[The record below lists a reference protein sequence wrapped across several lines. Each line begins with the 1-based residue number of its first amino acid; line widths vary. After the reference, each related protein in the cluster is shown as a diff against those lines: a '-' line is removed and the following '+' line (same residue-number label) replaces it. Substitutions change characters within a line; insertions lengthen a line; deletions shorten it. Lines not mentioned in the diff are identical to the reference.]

1 MSKSIIFSLIAVIIS
16 SLFLQACNSQKA
28 ISIEEILQQPVSAKI
43 YTCYNIFY
51 SDKNNISAINYQKGD
66 ILPVGSEVKIIE
78 ATDKKIVFKAASQD
92 GFFTITYPK
101 GKMMLPIEEY
111 IQRTFSAK
119 DEEEISRNIKS
130 SVFEKIKRGV
140 VEEGMTRNEVII
152 AYGYPIAYRTPSLK
166 EDTWIYWT
174 GEMET
179 KRVVFKGDKVVS
191 VFVIE

>member
-1 MSKSIIFSLIAVIIS
+1 MSRSLTIVLVAVIAS
-16 SLFLQACNSQKA
+16 FFLQACSSPKA

-43 YTCYNIFY
+43 FTSYNIFY
-51 SDKNNISAINYQKGD
+51 SDKNNISAINYQNGN
-66 ILPVGSEVKIIE
+66 ILPAGSEVKIIE
-78 ATDKKIVFKAASQD
+78 ATEKKIVFKAASQD
-92 GFFTITYPK
+92 GFFTINYPR
-101 GKMMLPIEEY
+101 GKMMLPIEDY
-111 IQRTFSAK
+111 IQRTFSAR
-119 DEEEISRNIKS
+119 DEEDISRDIKP

-140 VEEGMTRNEVII
+140 VEEGMTRQDVII

-174 GEMET
+174 AEMET